1 MTEAVDRSSK
11 SRRRFLQG
19 VVGGVAAGALAGDAI
34 AQTSKG
40 TENVPPNIPEWT
52 KTPGDPA
59 GSQPYGTPSEY
70 EKNVVRHVP
79 KNAPQYISAASRT
92 PLQDLDRIITP
103 NGLFYERHHGGIPIL
118 TRRSIDWFCM
128 GSSTSR

>member
-1 MTEAVDRSSK
+1 MKQESDRPSAA

-19 VVGGVAAGALAGDAI
+19 AVVGGVAASALSRDAI
-34 AQTSKG
+34 AETAKAADNLPP
-40 TENVPPNIPEWT
+40 NVPEWM

-79 KNAPQYISAASRT
+79 KNAPLIV
-92 PLQDLDRIITP
+92 
-103 NGLFYERHHGGIPIL
+103 
-118 TRRSIDWFCM
+118 
-128 GSSTSR
+128 